1 MGNCLRPWLVK
12 SASIGLLA
20 GCLLAWPSLAQSPER
35 GPDRFNRQQMSFADH
50 NDASG
55 SLAIHVVDP
64 SGREAPGMVHVEL
77 FRAGQ
82 EPGRAPQ
89 KDGYCDASG
98 YCSFSGLSPGS
109 YSVAVSAA
117 GYLPQRFDIDMLH
130 ADQRQVT
137 VQLRRASGNAGS
149 GGATVSLQ
157 QLGVPEKA
165 RRKFEKGYGLFQHND
180 YKGAVKQFQEA
191 LEVDPNYV
199 IAQNHLG
206 LAWWKLEAFDDAG
219 QWFETAIRI
228 DPKFMPPYL
237 HFAEMLAQ
245 RKDPTR
251 AAAVLKQAS
260 EAAPYQGEPLFLL
273 GKIQYDLG
281 YYDRAELALA
291 QALKRDTSEIPEV
304 HVLLA
309 DVYVRLHQT
318 ARMAEQ
324 WEAYLAVAPKGI
336 YAKAVR
342 ERLAKLK
349 QQETAQNKAPGG
361 E

>member
-1 MGNCLRPWLVK
+1 M
-12 SASIGLLA
+12 
-20 GCLLAWPSLAQSPER
+20 SP
-35 GPDRFNRQQMSFADH
+35 ADH
-50 NDASG
+50 DDASG

-64 SGREAPGMVHVEL
+64 SGREVPGMVHVGL

-82 EPGRAPQ
+82 EPGRGPQ
-89 KDGYCDASG
+89 RDGLCDSSG

-109 YSVAVSAA
+109 YSVAVSVA
-117 GYLPQRFDIDMLH
+117 GYLTQRYDVDMLH
-130 ADQRQVT
+130 ADQQQVT

-157 QLGVPEKA
+157 QLGVPDKA
-165 RRKFEKGYGLFQHND
+165 RRKFEKGYGLYQHND

-206 LAWWKLEAFDDAG
+206 LAWWKLEAFDNAG
-219 QWFETAIRI
+219 QWFETAMRT

-237 HFAEMLAQ
+237 HFAEMLVQ
-245 RKDPTR
+245 RKDSTR
-251 AAAVLKQAS
+251 AAAVLQQAS
-260 EAAPYQGEPLFLL
+260 EAAPYQGEPLFLM

-291 QALKRDTSEIPEV
+291 QALKRDTSKIPEV
-304 HVLLA
+304 HLSLA
-309 DVYVRLHQT
+309 DVYIHLYQT

-324 WEAYLAVAPKGI
+324 WEAYLAVAPQGI
-336 YAKAVR
+336 FAKAVR

-349 QQETAQNKAPGG
+349 QQETAQSKAPSG

>member
-1 MGNCLRPWLVK
+1 M
-12 SASIGLLA
+12 
-20 GCLLAWPSLAQSPER
+20 SLA
-35 GPDRFNRQQMSFADH
+35 DRD
-50 NDASG
+50 DASG
-55 SLAIHVVDP
+55 FLAIHVVDP
-64 SGREAPGMVHVEL
+64 SGRKARGMVHVEL

-82 EPGRAPQ
+82 EPGRGPQ
-89 KDGYCDASG
+89 RDGYCDSEG
-98 YCSFSGLSPGS
+98 YRSFGGLSPGS

-117 GYLPQRFDIDMLH
+117 GYLPQRYDIDMLH
-130 ADQRQVT
+130 ADQQQVT
-137 VQLRRASGNAGS
+137 VQLRRAPGNAGS
-149 GGATVSLQ
+149 DGATVSLQ

-165 RRKFEKGYGLFQHND
+165 RRKFEKGYGLYQHND

-191 LEVDPNYV
+191 LEIDPNYV
-199 IAQNHLG
+199 MAQDQLG
-206 LAWWKLEAFDDAG
+206 LAFWKLGAFADAG
-219 QWFETAIRI
+219 QWFETAIRA

-237 HFAEMLAQ
+237 HLAEMLAQ

-251 AAAVLKQAS
+251 AAAVLQQAS
-260 EAAPYQGEPLFLL
+260 EAAPYRGEPLFLM

-291 QALKRDTSEIPEV
+291 QALKRDTSKIPEV
-304 HVLLA
+304 HILLA
-309 DVYVRLHQT
+309 DVYIHLRQT

-324 WEAYLAVAPKGI
+324 WETYLAVDPQGVF
-336 YAKAVR
+336 AKAVR